1 MSINLKV
8 RNLNA
13 ENKQHPRE
21 SKVDVGINFGRI
33 LSETSG
39 SYSIDL
45 SGITAVAMQAPSCL
59 VNPKAGD
66 YVACISDGNR
76 LFISTIL
83 ERDAKEAP
91 IEIKFDDPIQLS
103 APDIALMGEKQ
114 LALTSQRG
122 DLNFSEMALR
132 AMKLEASVDEAK
144 TSIKNLTHIGR
155 TIKTTL
161 SEILLRAGMALR
173 VIDGT
178 DHQKSSEAYIIAEKF
193 LSMRGE
199 MTSVAAKKDVKI
211 DGSRVHIG

>member
-1 MSINLKV
+1 
-8 RNLNA
+8 
-13 ENKQHPRE
+13 
-21 SKVDVGINFGRI
+21 
-33 LSETSG
+33 
-39 SYSIDL
+39 
-45 SGITAVAMQAPSCL
+45 
-59 VNPKAGD
+59 
-66 YVACISDGNR
+66 
-76 LFISTIL
+76 
-83 ERDAKEAP
+83 
-91 IEIKFDDPIQLS
+91 
-103 APDIALMGEKQ
+103 MGEKQ

-132 AMKLEASVDEAK
+132 AMKLEASADEAK

>member
-13 ENKQHPRE
+13 EDKQHPRE
-21 SKVDVGINFGRI
+21 PKVDVGINFGRV

-45 SGITAVAMQAPSCL
+45 SGTTTVAMQAPSCL
-59 VNPKAGD
+59 VKPKAGD

-76 LFISTIL
+76 LFISAIL

-132 AMKLEASVDEAK
+132 AMKLEASADEAK